1 MRIRH
6 VAVPAVLLFALA
18 WRVPAASAAAEVHRF
33 NIVFSAIP
41 TQIQASDFNDLIGGI
56 NRTQLEPRGLEPLKK
71 IKFSWLFDSEMRYFV
86 RQNVA
91 VSFGVGQL
99 RAKTLQTYLP
109 GIGQSIDIQ
118 AAITSVPVHAGAA
131 YYLAPF
137 NSGDF
142 QARAFIGGGFSSV
155 VYNRASVEV
164 IADGIAPDPSTR
176 TTWTNDAPGFYG
188 EFGGH
193 MFFASRYSVLLSAYY
208 RSNVVR
214 NLVNEDNGQPALDPQ
229 GRPLTLD
236 TGGGGFR
243 MAFAI
248 GL

>member
-6 VAVPAVLLFALA
+6 AAVPAALLLALA

-33 NIVFSAIP
+33 SFMLSAIP
-41 TQIQASDFNDLIGGI
+41 TQIAASDFNDVIGYV
-56 NRTQLEPRGLEPLKK
+56 NATQLDPRGLEPLDK
-71 IKFSWLFDSEMRYFV
+71 IQFSWLFDAEARYFV

-91 VSFGVGQL
+91 VSFGFGQL
-99 RAKTLQTYLP
+99 KARSHQTYLP
-109 GIGQSIDIQ
+109 GIGKSIDFE
-118 AAITSVPVHAGAA
+118 AAITSVPVHAGVA

-142 QARAFIGGGFSSV
+142 QARAFLGGGFSSV
-155 VYNRASVEV
+155 VYNRAS
-164 IADGIAPDPSTR
+164 IAVSSYGIAPDPSTS
-176 TTWTNDAPGFYG
+176 TTGTNDGPGYYG

-214 NLVNEDNGQPALDPQ
+214 NLINEQTGLPMLDPS

-236 TGGGGFR
+236 AGGAGFR
-243 MAFAI
+243 MSFGI